1 MLCKDKCENNT
12 ASTAASRKQRGFT
25 LMELLVTLA
34 IIGILAAVAYPMYQD
49 HVRSAKRATAIS
61 HLLTLQ
67 LAQEEWRVRNPS
79 YGSIADLGL
88 GLSSDNYTYSASNL
102 SATTYTLEATATG
115 AQANDTGCE
124 TLTINQND
132 TKTPTEC
139 WR

>member
-1 MLCKDKCENNT
+1 MLCKDKYKNST
-12 ASTAASRKQRGFT
+12 AGTAASHKQQGFT

-34 IIGILAAVAYPMYQD
+34 IIGILATVAYPMYQD

-67 LAQEEWRVRNPS
+67 LAQEEWRARNPS
-79 YGSIADLGL
+79 YGAIADLGL

-124 TLTINQND
+124 TLAINQND

>member
-1 MLCKDKCENNT
+1 MLCKDKCRI
-12 ASTAASRKQRGFT
+12 STPTLPASRKQTGFT

-67 LAQEEWRVRNPS
+67 LAQEEWRARNPT

-88 GLSSDNYTYSASNL
+88 GLTSDNYTYSATNL
-102 SATTYTLEATATG
+102 SGTTYTLQATATG
-115 AQANDTGCE
+115 AQTNDTGCE
-124 TLTINQND
+124 TLSVNQND
-132 TKTPTEC
+132 TKTPADC